1 MCSLA
6 LEYQLINP
14 TTQVALRSICIG
26 NCGSLIG
33 ITWKIYYGAMDPS
46 NTTVEWT
53 PLNSTNTS
61 LESQFFGKI
70 LQQHG
75 FQFFL

>member
-14 TTQVALRSICIG
+14 TTQVALRSVCIG

-33 ITWKIYYGAMDPS
+33 ITWQIYHGAMNPS

-61 LESQFFGKI
+61 LESQFFGKGLERNGVQI
-70 LQQHG
+70 
-75 FQFFL
+75 FL